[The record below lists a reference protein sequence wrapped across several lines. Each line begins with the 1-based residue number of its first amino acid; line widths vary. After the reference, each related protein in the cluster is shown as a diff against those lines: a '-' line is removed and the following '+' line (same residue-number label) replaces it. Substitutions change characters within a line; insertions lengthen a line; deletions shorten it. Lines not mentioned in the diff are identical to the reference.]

1 MHGSDNKSELQ
12 LTKYDP
18 YLSLVGDL
26 CGCVFYGYIYKKK
39 EIVLHGQRTWALF
52 IPTRLLWVLTLLIAL
67 GVTVFTQTTRLNTFL
82 GNPKTVNVDEQY
94 HTEIDFPAVT
104 ICNMN
109 LMRWVCM
116 L

>member
-1 MHGSDNKSELQ
+1 MANESELQ

-18 YLSLVGDL
+18 YLSPVGDL
-26 CGCVFYGYIYKKK
+26 CGCVFYGYSTKTKPT
-39 EIVLHGQRTWALF
+39 IVLYGQRTPALF
-52 IPTRLLWVLTLLIAL
+52 LSTRLLWVLTLLIATA
-67 GVTVFTQTTRLNTFL
+67 VTVVIQTARLTTFL
-82 GNPKTVNVDEQY
+82 GNPKTVDVDEQY

-109 LMRWVCM
+109 LMRWVRM